1 MGRVPEIA
9 RTLTSP
15 AVLAAS
21 LRQSK
26 ATATRL
32 ARIPAIP
39 QIREGLDLGNIPR
52 TFYRFELQDG
62 ENISNLQEKPRSP
75 PVPRDRLAP
84 DAPVH
89 VRPPS
94 LARPGPFPLPPPTL
108 ATPCPPCPLLPQKP
122 PPHPRSGH
130 LVSSLRH
137 PPTGAARQVPQHPYI
152 GVGVSPPSP
161 LALSPL
167 SLGPR
172 RRAGKRRR
180 ARLRVRP
187 GGAGRGGRGGAGR
200 GCGTRSALGSPP
212 RRRQRRR
219 EARPARGSAE
229 SSPVASKSGCATVK
243 SPTFLEPLER
253 HLSGGGW
260 GVFFQVSQQGALCG
274 PSSPGRASR
283 LSAPPPPNDQL
294 PATLLP
300 GAARG
305 WLAAARKQQPGSLLH
320 DN

>member
-1 MGRVPEIA
+1 MR
-9 RTLTSP
+9 LYTSVLPHQRAPGPSHCLLPLSPPP
-15 AVLAAS
+15 APLAPSFRRSHRHTRAVATSS
-21 LRQSK
+21 LHS
-26 ATATRL
+26 ATRP
-32 ARIPAIP
+32 PAP
-39 QIREGLDLGNIPR
+39 PA
-52 TFYRFELQDG
+52 
-62 ENISNLQEKPRSP
+62 RSP
-75 PVPRDRLAP
+75 STPISAWACPRPLPSPCPHSPSGP
-84 DAPVH
+84 DAVQE
-89 VRPPS
+89 S
-94 LARPGPFPLPPPTL
+94 DG
-108 ATPCPPCPLLPQKP
+108 
-122 PPHPRSGH
+122 G
-130 LVSSLRH
+130 
-137 PPTGAARQVPQHPYI
+137 
-152 GVGVSPPSP
+152 
-161 LALSPL
+161 
-167 SLGPR
+167 LGSECDQGER
-172 RRAGKRRR
+172 DAE
-180 ARLRVRP
+180 
-187 GGAGRGGRGGAGR
+187 GGAGR